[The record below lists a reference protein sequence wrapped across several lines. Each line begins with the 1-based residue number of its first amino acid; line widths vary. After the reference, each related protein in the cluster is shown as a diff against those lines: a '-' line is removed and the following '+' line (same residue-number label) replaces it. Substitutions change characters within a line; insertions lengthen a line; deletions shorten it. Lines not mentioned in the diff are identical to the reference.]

1 MPGKLLPCIESVLC
15 GAFSGTVLDVTFVPS
30 GVFHWIATCK
40 VSSPLVSLDIQT
52 TAMCRGREVV
62 LSPAYWGFLVVG
74 SKSPRVNEMEVR
86 VLSALI
92 VFLKPLRHHPQLPTL
107 KAVVLQLLIPRYFLS
122 HPPLP
127 GLQAVFTV
135 MSPQKLSPAHLN
147 TSQHII
153 QNLSKPELVTSSSP
167 HHESTM
173 PTLVP
178 YFQPQGMTEV
188 TPHSFFQPR
197 NLTGS
202 LCPCFSLVTT
212 LTPSPLP
219 ATSLPMNS

>member
-1 MPGKLLPCIESVLC
+1 
-15 GAFSGTVLDVTFVPS
+15 
-30 GVFHWIATCK
+30 
-40 VSSPLVSLDIQT
+40 
-52 TAMCRGREVV
+52 
-62 LSPAYWGFLVVG
+62 
-74 SKSPRVNEMEVR
+74 MEVR

-188 TPHSFFQPR
+188 PPHSFFQPR

-219 ATSLPMNS
+219 ATDFSSYKFLSPYVLCIPVYVRSSTCSPEMVWHPPDFCSNPSFLLNSSS

>member
-1 MPGKLLPCIESVLC
+1 
-15 GAFSGTVLDVTFVPS
+15 
-30 GVFHWIATCK
+30 
-40 VSSPLVSLDIQT
+40 
-52 TAMCRGREVV
+52 
-62 LSPAYWGFLVVG
+62 
-74 SKSPRVNEMEVR
+74 MEVR

-127 GLQAVFTV
+127 GIQAVFTV

-147 TSQHII
+147 TSQRII

-219 ATSLPMNS
+219 ATSLPTNSKVHMSSASLCMLDPRHSPEMVWHPPDFCSNPSFLLNSSS

>member
-1 MPGKLLPCIESVLC
+1 MHGRDWAVPGKLLPCIESVLS
-15 GAFSGTVLDVTFVPS
+15 GAFSGTILDVTFVPS

-40 VSSPLVSLDIQT
+40 VSLPLVSLDIQT
-52 TAMCRGREVV
+52 TAMCRGREAL

-74 SKSPRVNEMEVR
+74 SKSSRVHVMWVR
-86 VLSALI
+86 VLSSLI

-153 QNLSKPELVTSSSP
+153 QNLSKPELVTSTSP

-173 PTLVP
+173 LTLVP
-178 YFQPQGMTEV
+178 IFPASGNDRS
-188 TPHSFFQPR
+188 H
-197 NLTGS
+197 
-202 LCPCFSLVTT
+202 
-212 LTPSPLP
+212 SPLIFP
-219 ATSLPMNS
+219 T